1 MERAHENLRVLVAE
15 DNADLCAAVC
25 ALIDAEPD
33 LRVVASIDRADQLFD
48 GVRNHAADVVVL
60 DLNLDGHSSVGPM
73 QKVRRDLPQI
83 AVVVYSGYD
92 RSDVARALPMLGQC
106 EYVSKTGDAL
116 ELLDAIRRAY
126 RAMQASG
133 SP

>member
-1 MERAHENLRVLVAE
+1 MDGAQENLRVLVAE

-33 LRVVASIDRADQLFD
+33 LRVVAAIDRVEQLLD
-48 GVRNHAADVVVL
+48 SVREHVADVVVL
-60 DLNLDGHSSVGPM
+60 DLNLDGHSSVAPM
-73 QKVRRDLPQI
+73 QAVLRHLPHI

-92 RSDVARALPMLGQC
+92 RSDLATALPMLGAC

-126 RAMQASG
+126 RVKHPSG